1 MRSIALVDC
10 NNFYVS
16 CERLF
21 RPGLEGKP
29 VVVLSNNDGC
39 VVSRSQEVR
48 DLGIKMAVPWFQL
61 KQLAKRHGIV
71 ALSSNYALYAD
82 ISGRVMLLLSQFS
95 PNQEIYSIDECF
107 LDLTGME
114 GTSDLTSYAQTIR
127 GTIRQCVGIPV
138 CIGIAPSKTLAKL
151 ANHVAKKHKQFH
163 GVCDFNAMTARMLD
177 NLLARI
183 EVGEVWGVGRR
194 STERL
199 QQMGIS
205 TVLELKYSPAKRVRA
220 EFGVVMERIVA
231 ELNGEAC
238 IGLDEI
244 TPPRQQIICSRSFGV
259 PVSLLADL
267 EQAVIAY
274 ASRAAEK
281 LRSQFS
287 IAGGIQVYIRT
298 NPHKDDAP
306 QYQQSTLVTL
316 PEPTDDSRLL
326 CRAALDG
333 LRQIYRS
340 GYLYQKAG
348 VMLTGI
354 IPATSRPRTLFDD
367 VAAQQKSTVLME
379 TLDRINRRMGIGTM
393 QLLGEGVRKSWS
405 MRRGNVSQCYTT
417 EWDELAVVRSGTINN
432 RPAHPSQYGSKHEG
446 Q

>member
-21 RPGLEGKP
+21 QPGLEGKP

-39 VVSRSQEVR
+39 VVSRSQEVK

-61 KQLAKRHGIV
+61 KHLAKRHGII

-82 ISGRVMLLLSQFS
+82 ISSRVMRLLSQCS

-114 GTSDLTSYAQTIR
+114 GIADLTSYAQTIR

-151 ANHVAKKHKQFH
+151 ANHVAKKHKQYH

-183 EVGEVWGVGRR
+183 AVGEVWGVGRR

-199 QQMGIS
+199 QKMGIS

-244 TPPRQQIICSRSFGV
+244 TPPCQQIICSRSFGV
-259 PVSLLADL
+259 PVSVLADL

-281 LRSQFS
+281 LRSQLS

-306 QYQQSTLVTL
+306 QYQQSTLVPL

-367 VAAQQKSTVLME
+367 AAAQQKSTALME
-379 TLDRINRRMGIGTM
+379 TLDRINRLMGSGTM
-393 QLLGEGVRKSWS
+393 QLLGEGVRKDWA

-417 EWDELAVVRSGTINN
+417 EWDELAVAR
-432 RPAHPSQYGSKHEG
+432 
-446 Q
+446 

>member
-1 MRSIALVDC
+1 VRAISLVDC

-21 RPGLEGKP
+21 QPGLEGKP

-39 VVSRSQEVR
+39 VVSRSQEVK
-48 DLGIKMAVPWFQL
+48 DLGIKMAAPWFQL
-61 KQLAKRHGIV
+61 KPLAKRHGII

-82 ISGRVMLLLSQFS
+82 ISSRVMRLLSQYS
-95 PNQEIYSIDECF
+95 PNQEVYSIDECF
-107 LDLTGME
+107 LDLTGMD
-114 GTSDLTSYAQTIR
+114 GIADLTSYAQTIR
-127 GTIRQCVGIPV
+127 GTIKQCVGIPV

-151 ANHVAKKHKQFH
+151 ANHVAKKQKQYY
-163 GVCDFNAMTARMLD
+163 GVCDFNAMTTRMLD

-183 EVGEVWGVGRR
+183 DVGEVWGVGRR

-199 QQMGIS
+199 QQMGIG
-205 TVLELKYSPAKRVRA
+205 TVLELKYSPARRVSA

-231 ELNGEAC
+231 ELNGVAC

-259 PVSLLADL
+259 PVSVLADL

-281 LRSQFS
+281 LRSQLS
-287 IAGGIQVYIRT
+287 IAGGMQVYIRT
-298 NPHKDDAP
+298 NPHKDDVP
-306 QYQQSTLVTL
+306 QYQQSTLVPL

-326 CRAALDG
+326 CRAALVG
-333 LRQIYRS
+333 LREIYRS
-340 GYLYQKAG
+340 GYRYQKAG
-348 VMLTGI
+348 VILTGI
-354 IPATSRPRTLFDD
+354 IPAASRPRTLFDD
-367 VAAQQKSTVLME
+367 AAAQQKSAALME
-379 TLDRINRRMGIGTM
+379 TLDRINRRMGSGTM
-393 QLLGEGVRKSWS
+393 QLLGEGVGKSWA

-417 EWDELAVVRSGTINN
+417 EWDELAVAR
-432 RPAHPSQYGSKHEG
+432 
-446 Q
+446 